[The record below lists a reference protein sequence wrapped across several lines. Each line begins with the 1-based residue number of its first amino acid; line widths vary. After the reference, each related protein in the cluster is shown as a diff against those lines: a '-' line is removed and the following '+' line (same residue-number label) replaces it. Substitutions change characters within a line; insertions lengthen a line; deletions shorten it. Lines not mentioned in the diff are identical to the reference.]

1 MRARPTRSGPAARRP
16 LLGLV
21 AAIVA
26 STTLLSGCTLLAA
39 DDDPD
44 QVTDAQRDDGT
55 GRVVLVTHDSYAL
68 PKRLVADFEAESG
81 IDLVQR
87 ASGDAGSLTNR
98 LVLTKDDPI
107 GDVAFGV
114 DNTFASRAL
123 EEDVFAP
130 YDGALPPGADGFA
143 LPDEDRLVPV
153 DEGNV
158 CVNVDEQ
165 WFAERDQEPPATLDD
180 LTDPAYRDLLVVPG
194 APTSSPGLAFLLATV
209 DAYGEEWPA
218 YWEDLVDNGVE
229 IVPGWSDAYQVDFT
243 AGGGGGDRPIV
254 VSYDSS
260 PAFTLTGDGERTTT
274 AALLDTCYQQVE
286 YAGVLTGAENP
297 VGGARVVDWLLSS
310 RVQAELPTSMYVFPV
325 RDDVDLPRD
334 WARFAER
341 PEQSYALDPAAVASE
356 RADLLA
362 EWSDVTSR

>member
-1 MRARPTRSGPAARRP
+1 MRARTLLTTTASVVT
-16 LLGLV
+16 LGLL
-21 AAIVA
+21 A
-26 STTLLSGCTLLAA
+26 SGCTLLAA
-39 DDDPD
+39 DDDPGE
-44 QVTDAQRDDGT
+44 VTDAQRGDGT

-98 LVLTKDDPI
+98 LVLTQDDPI

-130 YDGALPPGADGFA
+130 YDAELPPGADEFV
-143 LPDEDRLVPV
+143 LPDGADRLAPV

-165 WFAERDQEPPATLDD
+165 WFAERDQEPPASLDD

-209 DAYGEEWPA
+209 DEYGDDWPT
-218 YWEDLVDNGVE
+218 YWEDLVANGVE

-260 PAFTLTGDGERTTT
+260 PAFTLTEDGDATTT

-286 YAGVLTGAENP
+286 YAGVLENAENP
-297 VGGARVVDWLLSS
+297 VGAERVVDWLLSS

-334 WARFAER
+334 WASYAER
-341 PEQSYALDPAAVASE
+341 PDSPYALDPDAVAAE

-362 EWSDVTSR
+362 QWSDVTSR